1 MKIGDMVVLSSAGKK
16 NSQNESVLG
25 KIGMIVEINKTA
37 YPYQIKWYGQGIV
50 YGGRNGLLPC
60 KRYEIKLLKAK
71 K

>member
-1 MKIGDMVVLSSAGKK
+1 MKIGDMVVLSSAGKR

-25 KIGMIVEINKTA
+25 KIGMIVEINKTD